1 MSDSEGQ
8 ADEVNDDK
16 WNSTATESPESVDCT
31 SCQEGYYDAF
41 ISATSTVLL
50 ILSPPVV
57 FVGVILLSLGAI
69 LTSYHILLTGL
80 SVIIFGALCGLVTA
94 FFFLRLRGR
103 HDILNQR
110 GDGSRRP
117 TVSSQYKRVQEE
129 NLNDWICPEEDETK
143 FEVTDMASTVV
154 TLVNIDRDNE
164 GHV

>member
-1 MSDSEGQ
+1 MSDSEEQ
-8 ADEVNDDK
+8 AEGSQDNK
-16 WNSTATESPESVDCT
+16 WNSTESSGSIDCT
-31 SCQEGYYDAF
+31 SCNEGYYDAF

-103 HDILNQR
+103 HDILNSKR
-110 GDGSRRP
+110 DGCRRP

-129 NLNDWICPEEDETK
+129 NFNDWICPEEDATRIEI
-143 FEVTDMASTVV
+143 TDMASTVV
-154 TLVNIDRDNE
+154 TLVNVDRDNE